1 MGALVLS
8 LVGSVVLGGG
18 LWALVGSRLKL
29 AKDSLQND
37 ILNFLVYFL
46 AVLVVLFPIIIFV
59 LAA

>member
-18 LWALVGSRLKL
+18 LWALIGSRIKL

-37 ILNFLVYFL
+37 VLNFAVYFL

-59 LAA
+59 LA

>member
-18 LWALVGSRLKL
+18 LWALIGSRLKL
-29 AKDSLQND
+29 TKDSLQND

>member
-18 LWALVGSRLKL
+18 LWALIGSRLKL

-37 ILNFLVYFL
+37 ILNFVVYLL
-46 AVLVVLFPIIIFV
+46 AVLIVLFPIVIFV
-59 LAA
+59 LA

>member
-18 LWALVGSRLKL
+18 LWALIGSRLKL

-37 ILNFLVYFL
+37 ILNFAVYFL

-59 LAA
+59 LA

>member
-18 LWALVGSRLKL
+18 LWALIGSRLKL

-37 ILNFLVYFL
+37 ILNFVIYFL
-46 AVLVVLFPIIIFV
+46 AVLVVLFPIIFFV
-59 LAA
+59 LA

>member
-18 LWALVGSRLKL
+18 LWALIGSRIKL

-37 ILNFLVYFL
+37 VLNFAVYFL

-59 LAA
+59 LAL